1 MTNFSPTNP
10 SPALQD
16 IPQFN
21 NPRNRAVLLFF
32 LAFTMRLTYIAV
44 LHTYRHIDSAELISV
59 ARCLAHS
66 HMFGNPFPTPTGPT
80 AIVAPGY
87 PFLLS
92 FIYSVFGIGAAGEIV
107 QEITCTLVSSLSIA
121 MIVFFAEAGDLA
133 VGTGVLAASLGALLP
148 TKLWI
153 ETKGAWSTPYDA
165 LILLLLC
172 ILTLRHWKQP
182 HFTAHNAVLHG
193 ILWGLAMLFAP
204 AFLPILLVFLLVGL
218 FLLARKQL
226 AIYVGWASL
235 LLVAAV
241 MILIPWTARNFTQ
254 LGGFVFVR
262 DNLGLELYTANND
275 RALPTLEENMRLP
288 KRPHPNDNHLEAEEL
303 VRQGELK
310 YNHQKLSLAIRWIQD
325 HPSRFV
331 LLTMRRFLYFWF
343 PNSDQL
349 WKRILAGAITLLGW
363 LGFFFSYRTHR
374 LASMMVAVLWTV
386 YPLIYYVMQADPRY
400 PYPIYWTLLLMA
412 GISILRL
419 ATGSRELVRGGSSP

>member
-1 MTNFSPTNP
+1 MADP
-10 SPALQD
+10 SSMNSRPAPQEM
-16 IPQFN
+16 PQFKN
-21 NPRNRAVLLFF
+21 LRTRAVVFFF
-32 LAFTMRLTYIAV
+32 LALAMRLTYIVV

-92 FIYSVFGIGAAGEIV
+92 LIYSAFGDGVTGEVV
-107 QEITCTLVSSLSIA
+107 QEITCALVSSLGIA
-121 MIVFFAEAGDLA
+121 MIVFFAEAGVT
-133 VGTGVLAASLGALLP
+133 VGAGALAASLGALLP

-172 ILTLRHWKQP
+172 ILTLKHWKQP
-182 HFTAHNAVLHG
+182 YLTARTAILHG

-204 AFLPILLVFLLVGL
+204 AFLPILLAFLLVGW
-218 FLLARKQL
+218 FLLTQKQR
-226 AIYVGWASL
+226 ATYVGWACL
-235 LLVAAV
+235 LIVTAV
-241 MILIPWTARNFTQ
+241 IILIPWTVRNFTR

-275 RALPTLEENMRLP
+275 RALPTLEENMKLP
-288 KRPHPNDNHLEAEEL
+288 KRPHPNDNHIEAEEL
-303 VRQGELK
+303 IRQGELK
-310 YNHQKLSLAIRWIQD
+310 YNKLKLGAAIRWIVSN
-325 HPSRFV
+325 PSRFV
-331 LLTMRRFLYFWF
+331 LLTMQRFLYFWY
-343 PNSDQL
+343 PNSNQI
-349 WKRILAGAITLLGW
+349 WKRVVAGVITLLGW
-363 LGFFFSYRTHR
+363 IGFFFSYRTHH
-374 LASMMVAVLWTV
+374 LASIMIAVLWIV

-412 GISILRL
+412 AVSVLHLGTR
-419 ATGSRELVRGGSSP
+419 ARELVRGGASS